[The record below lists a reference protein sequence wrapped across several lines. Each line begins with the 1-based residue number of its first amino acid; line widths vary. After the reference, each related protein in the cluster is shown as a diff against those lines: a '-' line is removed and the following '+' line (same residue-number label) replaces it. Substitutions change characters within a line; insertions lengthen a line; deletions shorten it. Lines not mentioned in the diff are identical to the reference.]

1 MIADRVKRW
10 ARQRMEKAIGVLY
23 EGPQPPE
30 RLHDAARAFAALH
43 PNATVPDW
51 AEFATTLA
59 QGAWRDAWLRG
70 VEHIERDPDFFR
82 DDLPPD
88 VVADMLTPGWRDS
101 PPMPFPAPP
110 QAMVPAELGDGDL
123 LRRQL
128 EDVVL
133 ARSRAR

>member
-1 MIADRVKRW
+1 
-10 ARQRMEKAIGVLY
+10 MEAAIGVLY

-30 RLHDAARAFAALH
+30 RLYDAARAFAALH
-43 PNATVPDW
+43 PNATVPEW
-51 AEFATTLA
+51 ADFASSLA

-70 VEHIERDPDFFR
+70 VEHVERDPDFFR

-101 PPMPFPAPP
+101 KPITFPAPP
-110 QAMVPAELGDGDL
+110 EAVVPAEFGDGDL